1 MCFNTTESGEIGI
14 SKCKWPSKI
23 SEGSDL
29 CASWFSFRL
38 WSAAVPSKRHRKQP
52 NWYSLWVWGGAR
64 HQTYIYLWVCSC
76 VQAHT
81 DILCR
86 VVSRW
91 WAWTALSA
99 LPPPHPSSLPLSPII
114 AGLIHPARFGNRLI
128 RVISHNKQ
136 WPTQTAQR
144 WLCSPQNIRTQK
156 WALNTFHHQ
165 WWNIDISSFLLKKF
179 IPVPQIFFPYSQ
191 RREREAQHV
200 FHTGQS
206 YFSQTKA
213 SFLLVSECV
222 LWLNFPVI
230 AVKFMG
236 TALVSFSSLPAGKQ
250 GRCLAVGAGVR
261 GNVFVLFCVMINPSA
276 VPRISAG

>member
-1 MCFNTTESGEIGI
+1 M
-14 SKCKWPSKI
+14 
-23 SEGSDL
+23 
-29 CASWFSFRL
+29 
-38 WSAAVPSKRHRKQP
+38 
-52 NWYSLWVWGGAR
+52 WGGAR

-179 IPVPQIFFPYSQ
+179 IPVPQIFFSLQPAERTWSTTCFPY
-191 RREREAQHV
+191 RA
-200 FHTGQS
+200 
-206 YFSQTKA
+206 
-213 SFLLVSECV
+213 
-222 LWLNFPVI
+222 
-230 AVKFMG
+230 
-236 TALVSFSSLPAGKQ
+236 
-250 GRCLAVGAGVR
+250 
-261 GNVFVLFCVMINPSA
+261 VLFFSDKSLLSA
-276 VPRISAG
+276 CFWVRPRA